1 MMIVGDL
8 QKNYCSF
15 FKYYFCFIDWKLIN
29 LKKFRNLEKN
39 VTLNVYINM
48 PHGFLNYDSPAQ
60 GMPEAKICVQDSI
73 SLLYDLLNL

>member
-1 MMIVGDL
+1 MMIAGDL
-8 QKNYCSF
+8 QKNYCPF
-15 FKYYFCFIDWKLIN
+15 FKSYLIFVIN
-29 LKKFRNLEKN
+29 LKFRNLEKN
-39 VTLNVYINM
+39 VTLNVYTNM